1 MRYWIEEN
9 QIWQEYSNRKRTL
22 LSLLESGM
30 GFSNS
35 PDAKQQETQY
45 ASKKIWA
52 DMAFT
57 QTERKKTLRIAIAGA
72 GGKTTLLMT
81 LRDECEAAGK
91 KAVVTTTTHMFLPE
105 TEYVAEA
112 AGAAQAT
119 VTAEAAETAQA
130 AGAVEAAGTTQAAE
144 TAEAGRTAK
153 AIGTAEAAETAEAA
167 VTAKVQARSGGGS
180 RNLDIEIHGIR
191 YLGTPVLPEIRQDG
205 WIKCAA
211 PKAAALE
218 RYEKTADVVLTEA
231 DGSRRMPIKIPAE
244 WEPVIPENT
253 DIILVVYGL
262 SALGQDM
269 EQVCQR
275 ARLQEKT
282 GAVSEAFMAEMMRS
296 RYLEP
301 LWRKYPDA
309 ALIAVWNQAD
319 TLPLLASAKRAVKLC
334 GWPYQLITSQQNA

>member
-35 PDAKQQETQY
+35 PDVKQQEAQY

-57 QTERKKTLRIAIAGA
+57 QTERKKPLRIAIAGA
-72 GGKTTLLMT
+72 GGKTALLMT

-119 VTAEAAETAQA
+119 VTAQAAVTAEA
-130 AGAVEAAGTTQAAE
+130 AGAAKAAVTAKAAGAAEAAGTTQAAE

-153 AIGTAEAAETAEAA
+153 
-167 VTAKVQARSGGGS
+167 
-180 RNLDIEIHGIR
+180 
-191 YLGTPVLPEIRQDG
+191 
-205 WIKCAA
+205 
-211 PKAAALE
+211 
-218 RYEKTADVVLTEA
+218 
-231 DGSRRMPIKIPAE
+231 
-244 WEPVIPENT
+244 
-253 DIILVVYGL
+253 
-262 SALGQDM
+262 
-269 EQVCQR
+269 
-275 ARLQEKT
+275 
-282 GAVSEAFMAEMMRS
+282 
-296 RYLEP
+296 
-301 LWRKYPDA
+301 
-309 ALIAVWNQAD
+309 
-319 TLPLLASAKRAVKLC
+319 
-334 GWPYQLITSQQNA
+334 